1 MQAIAKVHEIFTSVQ
16 GEGVFSGK
24 RQIFIRFFGCQ
35 TGCAF
40 CDTYQD
46 PDSVKEYSSNDLLS
60 AVHIKAMPKAVH
72 SVSLTGGEPLLWV
85 NFLKEF
91 LPKLKQDEYK
101 VYLET
106 SGILYHALG
115 KVIDYVDIIAMD
127 IKLPSSTQKQA
138 FWDEH
143 SKFLSIAMKKQ
154 VFVKIIVTGK
164 TTAADFSKAV
174 LLISRKNPYI
184 ALVIQPVTPLEG
196 VLPASEVGLEQFK
209 AIAMEHLYKVKII
222 PQMHKLYGIR

>member
-1 MQAIAKVHEIFTSVQ
+1 MQNIAKIHEIFTSVQ

-40 CDTYQD
+40 CDTHQE
-46 PDSVKEYSSNDLLS
+46 PDSVKEYSSADLLS
-60 AVHIKAMPKAVH
+60 AVHIKALPKAVH
-72 SVSLTGGEPLLWV
+72 SVSLTGGEPLLWAD
-85 NFLKEF
+85 FLKEF

-106 SGILYHALG
+106 NGILSGALRG
-115 KVIDYVDIIAMD
+115 IIDYVDIIAMD

-138 FWDEH
+138 FWKEH
-143 SKFLSIAMKKQ
+143 CEFLSVAMRKQ

-164 TTAADFSKAV
+164 TTAADFGKAV
-174 LLISRKNPYI
+174 LLVSGKNPYI
-184 ALVIQPVTPLEG
+184 ALVIQPVTPKEG
-196 VLPASEVGLEQFK
+196 VPPVSEAALEQFK
-209 AIAMEHLYKVKII
+209 AIALEHLYKVKII
-222 PQMHKLYGIR
+222 PQMHKLYGIK

>member
-1 MQAIAKVHEIFTSVQ
+1 MEIKAKVHEIFTSVQ

-24 RQIFIRFFGCQ
+24 RQIFVRFFGCR

-40 CDTYQD
+40 CDTHQD
-46 PDSVKEYSSNDLLS
+46 SESVKEYLSADLLS
-60 AVHIKAMPKAVH
+60 VIHIKAHPAAVH

-91 LPKLKQDEYK
+91 LPKLKQDQYK

-106 SGILYHALG
+106 NGILYRELAEI
-115 KVIDYVDIIAMD
+115 IDYVDIIAMD

-138 FWDEH
+138 FWEEH
-143 SKFLSIAMKKQ
+143 SEFLNISMKKQ

-164 TTAADFSKAV
+164 TTASDFSKAV
-174 LLISRKNPYI
+174 LLVSRKNPYI
-184 ALVIQPVTPLEG
+184 ALVIQPVTPAEG
-196 VLPASEVGLEQFK
+196 VPPVSETGLKQFRT
-209 AIAMEHLYKVKII
+209 IALEHLHKVKII